1 MTSKDVSRPAAVVSA
16 GEKEKNEMTRK
27 VKELRELKRMRD
39 ELNAEIEALTDE
51 LKGIMVA
58 TGKDEIIGD
67 DYKITYKEV
76 TTTRLDTAKLKAELP
91 KVAEMYTKETTARR
105 FNLY

>member
-1 MTSKDVSRPAAVVSA
+1 
-16 GEKEKNEMTRK
+16 MTRK

-67 DYKITYKEV
+67 DYKMTYKEV
-76 TTTRLDTAKLKAELP
+76 TTARLDTAKLKAEMP
-91 KVAEMYTKETTARR
+91 KVAEMYTKKTTARR

>member
-1 MTSKDVSRPAAVVSA
+1 
-16 GEKEKNEMTRK
+16 
-27 VKELRELKRMRD
+27 MRD
-39 ELNAEIEALTDE
+39 DLNAEIEAITDE

-76 TTTRLDTAKLKAELP
+76 TTARLDTAKLKAEMP
-91 KVAEMYTKETTARR
+91 KVAEMYTKKTTARR